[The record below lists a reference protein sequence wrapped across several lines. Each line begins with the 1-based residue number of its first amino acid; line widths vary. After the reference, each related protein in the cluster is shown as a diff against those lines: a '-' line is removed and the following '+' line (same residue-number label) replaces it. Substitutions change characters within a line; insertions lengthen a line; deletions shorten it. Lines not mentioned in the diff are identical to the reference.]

1 MRKNLAETCEPE
13 DMIERDAGSEKQ
25 GISMDRRVNVAP
37 MMDWSDSRNFRQLL
51 NYLRAHEIAC
61 RSFVAAPIFRTPN

>member
-37 MMDWSDSRNFRQLL
+37 MMDWSD
-51 NYLRAHEIAC
+51 
-61 RSFVAAPIFRTPN
+61 